1 MIILDVVLLL
11 VIAGFVFYG
20 LFFGLIRTV
29 GSLIGL
35 ILGVWLAAIFYQPAF
50 GFLKNLAFGFD
61 AIGKVMTF
69 FIIFTI
75 VNRIVVL
82 LFALLDRTFDFFSII
97 PFLKTINKVAGAAFG
112 LVEGGILLGFAL
124 YIVKNFSALSKLLDS
139 IAEGSK
145 IIPYLMKFV
154 EILTPVFPQLLNQ
167 LTKII

>member
-11 VIAGFVFYG
+11 IIAGFVFYG
-20 LFFGLIRTV
+20 LFFGLIRTI

-50 GFLKNLAFGFD
+50 GVLKNLAFGFD

-112 LVEGGILLGFAL
+112 LVEGGILLGFSL
-124 YIVKNFSALSKLLDS
+124 YIIKNFSVLSKLLDNFS
-139 IAEGSK
+139 EGSK